1 MINYT
6 MKGACLAR
14 GLETQASRSTGFRNE
29 LLVCI
34 MELDESKT
42 AYDTT
47 EVDLPLTRCYFVASL
62 ITWADSVNKGL
73 LDYLE
78 KISKGECVEV
88 LNVNFPKLSS
98 QDYWLSGRMKSDM
111 MAYTDIPLSLK
122 VVDRECKSSV
132 ELYESFEEIVC
143 EMTANFNKVKNTF
156 DHPELYA
163 PVIQQM
169 KEQYGNPLIVY
180 EYAMMKEGYL
190 EPTLTDYQNM
200 QVTVC
205 MDLLHS
211 GMLNDF
217 LSISNEEVEK
227 VDEAKLLKMQNPH
240 YKSPDNLKELWAK
253 LRKFIEVKEE
263 ILIVPRRD
271 LLLKYVLKHKNML
284 TVDHIRAVFRFDKL
298 LKLIHQ
304 DMVKLKPELAKYLT
318 KNEDANTFG
327 IVNSLTKLMQQAWFK
342 EFRTDKKYD
351 AVWIEKFVLDL
362 LASEHQQEL
371 LTIWQNADKR
381 LTLKGNIIGCL
392 NKAGIIVGSDLSI
405 AAAIMQ
411 GQEKDNKTFA
421 SYMGRG
427 RKRPFYDWICE
438 YVNQ

>member
-180 EYAMMKEGYL
+180 EYAMMKEAYL
-190 EPTLTDYQNM
+190 EPTLTDYPE
-200 QVTVC
+200 
-205 MDLLHS
+205 
-211 GMLNDF
+211 G
-217 LSISNEEVEK
+217 LSENAGGGLCWISAFWHAE
-227 VDEAKLLKMQNPH
+227 
-240 YKSPDNLKELWAK
+240 
-253 LRKFIEVKEE
+253 
-263 ILIVPRRD
+263 
-271 LLLKYVLKHKNML
+271 
-284 TVDHIRAVFRFDKL
+284 
-298 LKLIHQ
+298 
-304 DMVKLKPELAKYLT
+304 
-318 KNEDANTFG
+318 
-327 IVNSLTKLMQQAWFK
+327 
-342 EFRTDKKYD
+342 
-351 AVWIEKFVLDL
+351 
-362 LASEHQQEL
+362 
-371 LTIWQNADKR
+371 
-381 LTLKGNIIGCL
+381 
-392 NKAGIIVGSDLSI
+392 
-405 AAAIMQ
+405 
-411 GQEKDNKTFA
+411 
-421 SYMGRG
+421 
-427 RKRPFYDWICE
+427 
-438 YVNQ
+438 